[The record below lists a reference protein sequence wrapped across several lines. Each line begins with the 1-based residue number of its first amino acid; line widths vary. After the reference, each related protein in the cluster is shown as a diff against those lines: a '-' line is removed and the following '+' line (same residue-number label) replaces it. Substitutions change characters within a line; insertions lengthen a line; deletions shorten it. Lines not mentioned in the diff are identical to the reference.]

1 MSPPSLCP
9 CHLFL
14 RMPEF
19 LRDRDCVQSLS
30 EVLVPVRGSGRQWR
44 QAPFL
49 SGAEGQIAA
58 EVHGQERTACSLSFL
73 SMSETE
79 HSPFSLDS
87 FHYKCRFYTGGR
99 PCQDSAEMIKFSSGI
114 NHNSG
119 TTLSHPLQQ
128 KLMCPESKRTRVGAG
143 TTVPIF
149 QDRREADMK

>member
-1 MSPPSLCP
+1 MSPASLCP

-30 EVLVPVRGSGRQWR
+30 EVLVPVRSSGRQRR

-49 SGAEGQIAA
+49 RGAEGQIAA

-87 FHYKCRFYTGGR
+87 FHYKSRFYTGG
-99 PCQDSAEMIKFSSGI
+99 G
-114 NHNSG
+114 G
-119 TTLSHPLQQ
+119 
-128 KLMCPESKRTRVGAG
+128 G
-143 TTVPIF
+143 VPVRI
-149 QDRREADMK
+149 QLR